1 MIAGLRSRSII
12 NFILFGLESND
23 TNMVRMSNLI
33 EELKTMNRIKVV
45 DVNISIRMYGYVP
58 FCA

>member
-1 MIAGLRSRSII
+1 MIAGIRSRSII

-33 EELKTMNRIKVV
+33 AEAKTMNRIKVV
-45 DVNISIRMYGYVP
+45 GDISIRMYGYIP
-58 FCA
+58 FWA